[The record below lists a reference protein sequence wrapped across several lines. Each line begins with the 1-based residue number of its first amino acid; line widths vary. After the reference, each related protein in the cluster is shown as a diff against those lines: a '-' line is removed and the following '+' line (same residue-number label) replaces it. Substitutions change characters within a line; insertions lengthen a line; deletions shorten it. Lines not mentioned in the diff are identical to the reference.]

1 MYLPVNPVGF
11 QVDSV
16 WHTGGKKTSV
26 FQIPVLFWAM
36 RYTVFTSTMSRN
48 TESEEVI
55 VDHV

>member
-1 MYLPVNPVGF
+1 MNPGGF

-16 WHTGGKKTSV
+16 WHTGGKKISA

-48 TESEEVI
+48 TENEEII
-55 VDHV
+55 VDHI

>member
-1 MYLPVNPVGF
+1 MNPGGF

-16 WHTGGKKTSV
+16 WHTGGKKISA

-55 VDHV
+55 VDHI